1 MTNLYFPV
9 ASLMITLF
17 LNIIFYTKKNVNN
30 YETKI
35 FKNLIVLNLFES
47 LFSCTIIFLGYKHAP
62 LGLLELLNRID
73 YICVLFWVWFL
84 FVYIYKNALN
94 TVIEKKKIIKIS
106 LIFNVIASMLILFGD
121 IRLLNEGDI
130 MNSFGVPI
138 NVLYISCLIYIIV
151 IFLIIIFKNQNLK
164 DVKNVPIYTLLM
176 LCFSM
181 LIIRKVDPG
190 LLLTSFF
197 ISFINLIMY
206 HTIEN
211 PDVKMVNELKLAKD
225 NADKA
230 NRAKSDFLSSMSHEI
245 RTPLNAIVGFSEII
259 ETETKIESC
268 KEDAKD
274 IVTAS
279 HTLLEIVN
287 GILDISKIEAN
298 KMEIVNK
305 NFDLKYELTVV
316 SKLMNTRIGDKPLKL
331 ITTFAE
337 DIPNILYGDIGK
349 VKQIIT
355 NILTNAIKYTEKGEI
370 NFSVNCINNKDNSD
384 LVINVSDTGRG
395 IKPEKMN
402 SLFTKFNRLDE
413 DKNTTLEG
421 TGLGLAITKSLV
433 EMMGGKIVV
442 NSTYGKGSSFTI
454 YLSQKIVSKD
464 ETLEKKN
471 IALNDSSYKN
481 SNVLIVDDNIL
492 NLKVADKLLKRYNI
506 NTKISETGKECIKII
521 KSGETFDMILLDD
534 MMPEMDGKEVLIEL
548 KKIPNF
554 NIPVV
559 ALTANVMSGI
569 KEKYIK
575 LGFNDYLAKPI
586 ESIELS
592 NLLNKYLNRKQEIKY
607 KDFSNKKILIVDDNK
622 LNIKIARNF
631 LKSYNFTI
639 EESISGIDAIEKIRN
654 NKYDLIFMDYMMP
667 KMDGI
672 ETLNKLKEI
681 KDFDTSVVVIT
692 AEVNED
698 SKEKFIKAG
707 FKEYIPKPINKKEL
721 DLIINKLIK

>member
-672 ETLNKLKEI
+672 ETHNKLKEI

>member
-17 LNIIFYTKKNVNN
+17 LNIIFSTKKNVNN
-30 YETKI
+30 FETKI

-639 EESISGIDAIEKIRN
+639 EESISGIDAIEKIKN

>member
-164 DVKNVPIYTLLM
+164 DVKNIPIYTLLM

>member
-592 NLLNKYLNRKQEIKY
+592 NLLNKYLNRKQEIRY

>member
-370 NFSVNCINNKDNSD
+370 NFSVNCINNKDNSN

>member
-164 DVKNVPIYTLLM
+164 DVKNIPIYTLLM

-245 RTPLNAIVGFSEII
+245 RTPLNAIVGF
-259 ETETKIESC
+259 
-268 KEDAKD
+268 
-274 IVTAS
+274 
-279 HTLLEIVN
+279 
-287 GILDISKIEAN
+287 
-298 KMEIVNK
+298 
-305 NFDLKYELTVV
+305 
-316 SKLMNTRIGDKPLKL
+316 
-331 ITTFAE
+331 
-337 DIPNILYGDIGK
+337 
-349 VKQIIT
+349 
-355 NILTNAIKYTEKGEI
+355 
-370 NFSVNCINNKDNSD
+370 
-384 LVINVSDTGRG
+384 
-395 IKPEKMN
+395 
-402 SLFTKFNRLDE
+402 
-413 DKNTTLEG
+413 
-421 TGLGLAITKSLV
+421 
-433 EMMGGKIVV
+433 
-442 NSTYGKGSSFTI
+442 
-454 YLSQKIVSKD
+454 
-464 ETLEKKN
+464 
-471 IALNDSSYKN
+471 
-481 SNVLIVDDNIL
+481 
-492 NLKVADKLLKRYNI
+492 
-506 NTKISETGKECIKII
+506 
-521 KSGETFDMILLDD
+521 
-534 MMPEMDGKEVLIEL
+534 
-548 KKIPNF
+548 
-554 NIPVV
+554 
-559 ALTANVMSGI
+559 
-569 KEKYIK
+569 
-575 LGFNDYLAKPI
+575 
-586 ESIELS
+586 
-592 NLLNKYLNRKQEIKY
+592 
-607 KDFSNKKILIVDDNK
+607 
-622 LNIKIARNF
+622 
-631 LKSYNFTI
+631 
-639 EESISGIDAIEKIRN
+639 
-654 NKYDLIFMDYMMP
+654 
-667 KMDGI
+667 
-672 ETLNKLKEI
+672 
-681 KDFDTSVVVIT
+681 
-692 AEVNED
+692 
-698 SKEKFIKAG
+698 
-707 FKEYIPKPINKKEL
+707 
-721 DLIINKLIK
+721 

>member
-1 MTNLYFPV
+1 
-9 ASLMITLF
+9 
-17 LNIIFYTKKNVNN
+17 
-30 YETKI
+30 
-35 FKNLIVLNLFES
+35 
-47 LFSCTIIFLGYKHAP
+47 
-62 LGLLELLNRID
+62 D

>member
-454 YLSQKIVSKD
+454 YLS
-464 ETLEKKN
+464 
-471 IALNDSSYKN
+471 
-481 SNVLIVDDNIL
+481 
-492 NLKVADKLLKRYNI
+492 
-506 NTKISETGKECIKII
+506 
-521 KSGETFDMILLDD
+521 
-534 MMPEMDGKEVLIEL
+534 
-548 KKIPNF
+548 
-554 NIPVV
+554 
-559 ALTANVMSGI
+559 
-569 KEKYIK
+569 
-575 LGFNDYLAKPI
+575 
-586 ESIELS
+586 
-592 NLLNKYLNRKQEIKY
+592 
-607 KDFSNKKILIVDDNK
+607 
-622 LNIKIARNF
+622 
-631 LKSYNFTI
+631 
-639 EESISGIDAIEKIRN
+639 
-654 NKYDLIFMDYMMP
+654 
-667 KMDGI
+667 
-672 ETLNKLKEI
+672 
-681 KDFDTSVVVIT
+681 
-692 AEVNED
+692 
-698 SKEKFIKAG
+698 
-707 FKEYIPKPINKKEL
+707 
-721 DLIINKLIK
+721 